1 MVFFHLRRTDPHRVT
16 FRIMEL
22 AENTTKK
29 KLKMY
34 GLHTNMR
41 ACA

>member
-1 MVFFHLRRTDPHRVT
+1 MQ
-16 FRIMEL
+16 L

-29 KLKMY
+29 KKKLKSY
-34 GLHTNMR
+34 GFHTHMR